1 MTDTDTSVDATPAPE
16 EFASSGAL
24 DEWIDG
30 ATVAKRS
37 VPIYGNPGLYA
48 EYEDLERKLSAAKLQ
63 AEVEDESLGD
73 AGVQEVEQQ
82 MRVLLEKFRASK
94 ATWTVRALADEDF
107 KAIRAAVDWPTEPKE
122 PKEPD
127 EKDPEKARMLKAA
140 HEVSMAAYEAE
151 LKEYEEQ
158 MAALGDQVN
167 LEILAKAV
175 CDITFA
181 DGRRSDGVTVEQL
194 QRLRKKLGERQL
206 LTLIQTSQRVT
217 YEEPKVPAPFSPAT
231 TRDGQT

>member
-63 AEVEDESLGD
+63 SDADDESLGD

-82 MRVLLEKFRASK
+82 MRDLLERFRASK
-94 ATWTVRALADEDF
+94 ATWTVRALADEDL
-107 KAIRAAVDWPTEPKE
+107 KAIRAAVDWPTEPK
-122 PKEPD
+122 KPD
-127 EKDPEKARMLKAA
+127 ESDPEKANMLQ
-140 HEVSMAAYEAE
+140 AAYDAA

-158 MAALGDQVN
+158 MAKLGDQVN

-175 CDITFA
+175 CSIEFA
-181 DGRRSDGVTVEQL
+181 DGRHSDGVTVEQL
-194 QRLRKKLGERQL
+194 QRLRQKLGERQL
-206 LTLIQTSQRVT
+206 LTLIQISQRVT